1 MYRTDGVLPMNPDQC
16 ELAVIDEVRAAVSR
30 TDTSQIGAL
39 VDAILRANRVFVGGA
54 GRSLLMIKAFAMRL
68 MHLGLSAHVV
78 GETITPAISPGDLLI
93 LGTGSGQTRTTLA
106 LSQAARDRG
115 AVIAAITAH
124 PDSPVA
130 LDADLVLEIHSPITG
145 QDPSRTCLQPP
156 GSLFEQCL
164 LMLCE
169 AMVLRLMQRLGTTE
183 EQMRARHTKLE

>member
-1 MYRTDGVLPMNPDQC
+1 MDPREC
-16 ELAVIDEVRAAVSR
+16 ELAVIDEVRAAVSL
-30 TDTSQIGAL
+30 TDPSQVAAL

-54 GRSLLMIKAFAMRL
+54 GRSLLMMRAFAMRL

-78 GETITPAISPGDLLI
+78 GETITPAIGPGDLLI

-106 LSQAARDRG
+106 ISQAARDRG
-115 AVIAAITAH
+115 AYVAAITAH
-124 PDSPVA
+124 ADSPIA
-130 LDADLVLEIHSPITG
+130 LDADIVLQIHSPITG
-145 QDPSRTCLQPP
+145 QDPARVCLQPP

-169 AMVLRLMQRLGTTE
+169 AMVLRLMRRLGTTE